1 MRWSFPIARI
11 SDIEVR
17 IHLTFLL
24 LPAYFGF
31 QAWQTGGPA
40 GALHAVVFVLL
51 IFLCVLLHEFGHAY
65 AALGY
70 GIRTPDITLLPIGGL
85 ARLERMPE
93 KPSQEFF
100 IAIAGPLVN
109 VAIAGGLLMVLG
121 GLPNFRPDR
130 LFLPDQNILLQLY
143 KVNVTLVLF
152 NLIPA
157 FPMDGGRIL
166 RSALASFMAHGTA
179 TRIAATIGQYA
190 AFVLGFM
197 GAVRENWMLM
207 LVAVFVYLAADQEAN
222 LATLKDFTHS
232 LRLQDSMLT
241 EFRSLRV
248 GATLGEAVELAA
260 RTPQNEFPVIEAD
273 GRVRGLLTRGGLLR
287 ALKQAGPSAAVADH
301 MHADLELVPYF
312 APFEM
317 AFERLQS
324 SPCPAVAIVDRSERL
339 VGLLTADS
347 LDDLMALREAARKG

>member
-1 MRWSFPIARI
+1 MRWSFPVARI

-24 LPAYFGF
+24 LPAFFGF

-40 GALHAVVFVLL
+40 GALNAVVFVLL

-93 KPSQEFF
+93 KPSQEFV

-109 VAIAGGLLMVLG
+109 VAIAGALALAMG
-121 GLPNFRPDR
+121 GLPAFRPDR
-130 LFLPDQNILLQLY
+130 IFLPDQHLLLQLF
-143 KVNVTLVLF
+143 KVNVSLVLF

-166 RSALASFMAHGTA
+166 RSGLASFLHYGTA

-190 AFVLGFM
+190 AFVLGFL
-197 GAVRENWMLM
+197 GAVKESPMLF

-222 LATLKDFTHS
+222 LATLKDFASS

-248 GATLGEAVELAA
+248 GATLGEAVDLAV
-260 RTPQNEFPVIEAD
+260 RTSQNEFPVIESD
-273 GRVRGLLTRGGLLR
+273 GRVRGLLTRGRLLR
-287 ALKQAGPSAAVADH
+287 AVKEAGPQAAVADH
-301 MHADLELVPYF
+301 MHADIELVPYF
-312 APFEM
+312 APFSV
-317 AFERLQS
+317 AFDRLQT

-347 LDDLMALREAARKG
+347 LEDLMTLREAAKPR